1 MQSVV
6 KRPSYYSF
14 VSVCSDCRSHEVD
27 KLSHSAEY
35 VLVNS
40 RQLLCWVALSCSP
53 FRLRNGSSCVVEVH
67 SGLLQQLRCELLP
80 HWWYRLWRTRGWRV
94 WLTPMSPVRAMQC
107 MFRELVRRLSERC
120 GGLQNQNV
128 TVAEGAGQLGTGG
141 NLSEGRGKELFV
153 IRKT

>member
-1 MQSVV
+1 
-6 KRPSYYSF
+6 
-14 VSVCSDCRSHEVD
+14 
-27 KLSHSAEY
+27 
-35 VLVNS
+35 
-40 RQLLCWVALSCSP
+40 
-53 FRLRNGSSCVVEVH
+53 
-67 SGLLQQLRCELLP
+67 
-80 HWWYRLWRTRGWRV
+80 
-94 WLTPMSPVRAMQC
+94 MSPVRAMQC